1 MHALGNGDNSLNIS
15 GVLVDSLLL
24 LKAAVMGLVE
34 GLTEFLPISS
44 TGHLILAGS
53 LLGLDGEKDKVFDI
67 AIQTGAILAVIIVY
81 WQKIHS
87 TIKALPHSAAA
98 QRFAL
103 NVFIGFAPA
112 VVLGLLLGKAIK
124 AHLFTPGVVATTFIV
139 GGFIILWAERRP
151 ASAVRI
157 HEVEDMRGRDALKVG
172 LVQCLAMIPG
182 TSRSGATI
190 IGGMLLGLSRKAA
203 TDFSFYLAIPTLIG
217 AGAYSLY
224 KERALLSMADAP
236 MFGVGLLVSFISA
249 WVCVRWLL
257 KFISSHSFEVFAWYR
272 IVFGLVVLGTSYT
285 GLVSWAA

>member
-1 MHALGNGDNSLNIS
+1 M
-15 GVLVDSLLL
+15 DSLLL
-24 LKAAVMGLVE
+24 IKAAVMGLVE

-81 WQKIHS
+81 WQKLSS
-87 TIKALPHSAAA
+87 TLKALPHSAAA
-98 QRFAL
+98 QRFAF
-103 NVFIGFAPA
+103 NVFIGFVPA
-112 VVLGLLLGKAIK
+112 VILGLLLGKAIK
-124 AHLFTPGVVATTFIV
+124 AHLFTPWVVASTFIV

-151 ASAVRI
+151 ASMVRI

-236 MFGVGLLVSFISA
+236 MFGVGLLVSFVSA

-272 IVFGLVVLGTSYT
+272 IVFGLVVLGTSYS
-285 GLVSWAA
+285 GLVTWAA

>member
-1 MHALGNGDNSLNIS
+1 MDTEL
-15 GVLVDSLLL
+15 LV
-24 LKAAVMGLVE
+24 KAAVMGVVE

-53 LLGLDGEKDKVFDI
+53 LLGFHDDKAKVFEI
-67 AIQTGAILAVIIVY
+67 AIQTGAIFAVILVY
-81 WQKIHS
+81 WQKIS
-87 TIKALPHSAAA
+87 QTVRALPYREDA
-98 QRFAL
+98 QRFVF
-103 NVFIGFAPA
+103 NVFIGFLPA
-112 VVLGLLLGKAIK
+112 VVMGLLLGKAIK
-124 AHLFTPGVVATTFIV
+124 AHLFTPVVVATTFIV

-157 HEVEDMRGRDALKVG
+157 HDVEYMRGRDALKVG

-190 IGGMLLGLSRKAA
+190 IGGMLLGLSRQAA

-224 KERALLSMADAP
+224 KERALLSMADLP
-236 MFGVGLLVSFISA
+236 LFGVGLVFSFVSA

-257 KFISSHSFEVFAWYR
+257 RFISSHSFEVFAWYR
-272 IVFGLVVLGTSYT
+272 IAFGLLVLVTSHFGLVH
-285 GLVSWAA
+285 WAA